1 MALTRSRLLLGI
13 LVASGGIEA
22 TAVWPMEY
30 IKVSERSA
38 RILEFFL
45 DIFSPKEKTMIDHPI
60 LTVRI
65 TPERICTYCYME
77 YRRNSNCSPKPKVCH
92 CHIQA

>member
-1 MALTRSRLLLGI
+1 VPDDIYPNSATRDEAPRPQQRTLFSYYKILLLLGI

-38 RILEFFL
+38 RILDFFL
-45 DIFSPKEKTMIDHPI
+45 DMFLQRK
-60 LTVRI
+60 
-65 TPERICTYCYME
+65 
-77 YRRNSNCSPKPKVCH
+77 N
-92 CHIQA
+92 